1 MADFE
6 LFNGTNLEEPDSD
19 HRIAMNKPSLAG
31 AFFVR
36 WDNFKNLIRSF
47 TVSKDTDQSISGNKT
62 FTGIVNV
69 QAPTSDNNPV
79 TLKYFN
85 DNAGGGGGTLTF
97 DTSFE
102 LTAYLTNPD
111 REAGQLAT
119 CLDLGYEDV
128 ILRLSNDTTKWE
140 GIEATVYATQ
150 EQAIEGIETAVVM
163 NPLRSAQQW
172 VYNVLTRTFEELTT
186 ASKTIIGA
194 INELKTNVIKLES
207 DETPAPIADTDNVRF
222 KSATG
227 YYVRTLLAIKNY
239 VKLGLK
245 ASEVVNDSTIVLSPT
260 VKAAFDNADCV
271 AVTSLQ
277 DTDMIPFGRANGAV
291 SENKMIPAIDAK
303 SYFAPSPVLFN
314 VTTTSELVTILGAPT
329 CPYSVTINLLQEVE
343 FPAILNT
350 YALNILF
357 VGRKITVSGD
367 VAVNGMRPGAGV
379 ISFDVILLITDR
391 AIITVSCFDFMSS
404 LDMRFKDILS
414 NWVDTQYNLK
424 LARGVDSMVSWGA
437 NNLISTKLSNDSN
450 QLFIDNDYYVVTD
463 TCGVTF
469 VSDETGLSAALAAE
483 KETMQI
489 CATEDITI
497 SSLSNVFAGNVW
509 ITGRKITISS
519 GFSLLNST
527 SARAVTRLVF
537 DAAVNLTGDSGD
549 GTCIIGATA
558 GIWHLTFR
566 DLTSAKPIKIFAS
579 VGAEIHI
586 TTRKQ
591 LTGAAGSSGTYSLS
605 SDYSLDI
612 IDDDIIVNTNIVI
625 GATYAGP
632 YTIADVPN
640 NYIVDSIEITDVT
653 LTSFSLIPKFET
665 STATYTSIADSQQK
679 VTDKSIYIYNN
690 KPIQTGLGLINN
702 TKTLSVY
709 VLNTYGVNR
718 RLVLSDYSGGWTNS
732 TVNVKVVLKE
742 NK

>member
-128 ILRLSNDTTKWE
+128 ILRLSNDTTEWE
-140 GIEATVYATQ
+140 VIEATVYATQ
-150 EQAIEGIETAVVM
+150 EQAIECIETAVVM

-207 DETPAPIADTDNVRF
+207 DETPAAIADTDNVRF

-239 VKLGLK
+239 VKSGLK
-245 ASEVVNDSTIVLSPT
+245 ASEVANDSTCYGATVEAVFNAAEAVEVSDLLSDDLIPAQRYG
-260 VKAAFDNADCV
+260 VGNV
-271 AVTSLQ
+271 
-277 DTDMIPFGRANGAV
+277 MIPYSLFGQTSDGSV
-291 SENKMIPAIDAK
+291 
-303 SYFAPSPVLFN
+303 FAA
-314 VTTTSELVTILGAPT
+314 TAGEL
-329 CPYSVTINLLQEVE
+329 
-343 FPAILNT
+343 
-350 YALNILF
+350 
-357 VGRKITVSGD
+357 
-367 VAVNGMRPGAGV
+367 
-379 ISFDVILLITDR
+379 TD
-391 AIITVSCFDFMSS
+391 
-404 LDMRFKDILS
+404 
-414 NWVDTQYNLK
+414 
-424 LARGVDSMVSWGA
+424 
-437 NNLISTKLSNDSN
+437 
-450 QLFIDNDYYVVTD
+450 
-463 TCGVTF
+463 
-469 VSDETGLSAALAAE
+469 ALAAE

-489 CATEDITI
+489 CATEGVTI
-497 SSLSNVFAGNVW
+497 SSISNVYAGNVW

-537 DAAVNLTGDSGD
+537 DAAINFTGDSGD

-579 VGAEIHI
+579 AGAEIHI
-586 TTRKQ
+586 TTRR
-591 LTGAAGSSGTYSLS
+591 LITVDAGSTGTYSLS
-605 SDYSLDI
+605 SDPTLDV
-612 IDDDIIVNTNIVI
+612 IDDDIIVNTNIAI

-632 YTIADVPN
+632 YVIANVPDK
-640 NYIVDSIEITDVT
+640 YLVDSIEITDVT
-653 LTSFSLIPKFET
+653 LTAFSLIPKFET
-665 STATYTSIADSQQK
+665 STDTYTEIANSQQK

-702 TKTLSVY
+702 TRALSVY

>member
-1 MADFE
+1 
-6 LFNGTNLEEPDSD
+6 
-19 HRIAMNKPSLAG
+19 
-31 AFFVR
+31 
-36 WDNFKNLIRSF
+36 
-47 TVSKDTDQSISGNKT
+47 
-62 FTGIVNV
+62 
-69 QAPTSDNNPV
+69 
-79 TLKYFN
+79 
-85 DNAGGGGGTLTF
+85 
-97 DTSFE
+97 
-102 LTAYLTNPD
+102 
-111 REAGQLAT
+111 
-119 CLDLGYEDV
+119 
-128 ILRLSNDTTKWE
+128 LSNDTTEWE
-140 GIEATVYATQ
+140 VIEATVYATQ
-150 EQAIEGIETAVVM
+150 EQAIECIETAVVM

-194 INELKTNVIKLES
+194 INELKTNVVKLET
-207 DETPAPIADTDNVRF
+207 DETPAAINDADTVRF

-227 YYVRTLLAIKNY
+227 YFNRTLLAIKNY

-245 ASEVVNDSTIVLSPT
+245 ASEVANDSTIVLSPT

-329 CPYSVTINLLQEVE
+329 CPYTVTINLLQEVE
-343 FPAILNT
+343 LPAILNT

-357 VGRKITVSGD
+357 VGRKVIVSRN

-391 AIITVSCFDFMSS
+391 SIITVSCFDFMSS
-404 LDMRFKDILS
+404 FDMRFKDVLS

-437 NNLISTKLSNDSN
+437 NNLISTKLSHDSG
-450 QLFIDNDYYVVTD
+450 QPVIDNDYYVVTD

-489 CATEDITI
+489 CATAGITM
-497 SSLSNVFAGNVW
+497 SSISNVYAGNVW
-509 ITGRKITISS
+509 VTGRKITIS
-519 GFSLLNST
+519 GGLSLLNS
-527 SARAVTRLVF
+527 SSSRAVTRLVF
-537 DAAVNLTGDSGD
+537 DAAINFTGDSGD

-579 VGAEIHI
+579 AGAEIHI

-591 LTGAAGSSGTYSLS
+591 LTVAAGSNGTYSLS
-605 SDYSLDI
+605 SDSSLDI

-632 YTIADVPN
+632 YVIANVPDK
-640 NYIVDSIEITDVT
+640 YLVDSIEITDVT
-653 LTSFSLIPKFET
+653 LTAFSLIPKFET
-665 STATYTSIADSQQK
+665 STDTYTEIANSQQR
-679 VTDKSIYIYNN
+679 VTGKSIYIYNN

-702 TKTLSVY
+702 TRALSVY